1 MRLSD
6 LQRLELRNQ
15 TLTMR
20 AAAEQAPV
28 NYRWAMH
35 GYCPIEIHPT
45 LVEVK
50 TSPHEQALEEPD
62 ALNGVPEKDHYGV
75 LLKEMWCGSL
85 GEIAVI
91 DINPQFSVLHVHLQP
106 LGMSEAQRFLW
117 FGYVNPKLDLS
128 PSAPRRVAVPETSQ
142 ENPVCRPSRA
152 EYVCD
157 CAVPHLSQWL
167 SSGTQCQIAAGTW
180 HIACDGHGASVLA
193 HELADYARANLVA
206 AAGAATEMLF
216 GDAARARECPS
227 AFTGALWD
235 AGDEVALFEYAAV
248 PVVFAGVRFDFEE

>member
-35 GYCPIEIHPT
+35 GYCPIEINPAV
-45 LVEVK
+45 VEVK

-117 FGYVNPKLDLS
+117 FGYVNPRK
-128 PSAPRRVAVPETSQ
+128 T
-142 ENPVCRPSRA
+142 PVCCPGRV

-167 SSGTQCQIAAGTW
+167 RSGTQCQIAAGTW

-235 AGDEVALFEYAAV
+235 AGDEVDLFEYAAV
-248 PVVFAGVRFDFEE
+248 PVVFAGVRFDFEA